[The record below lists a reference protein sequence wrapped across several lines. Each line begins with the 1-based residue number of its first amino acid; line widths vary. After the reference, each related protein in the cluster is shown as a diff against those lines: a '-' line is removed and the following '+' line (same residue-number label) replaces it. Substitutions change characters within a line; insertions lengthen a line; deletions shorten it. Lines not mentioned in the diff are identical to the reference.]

1 MPVVHISTG
10 AHPDVIHNCGERPRP
25 AHRNHRPGRQ
35 IAGNHHELQACKL
48 LTLWIILV
56 DKFGK
61 TKNVRRVAGQ
71 GVLQGAG
78 RGHQG
83 RGIARVSAGGDAD
96 GAEADQEGKN
106 QHQAGRLQ

>member
-1 MPVVHISTG
+1 MLSTTVESARG
-10 AHPDVIHNCGERPRP
+10 LRTGITAQG
-25 AHRNHRPGRQ
+25 GQ

-48 LTLWIILV
+48 LTLWITLV

-61 TKNVRRVAGQ
+61 TKNVRCVAGQ

-83 RGIARVSAGGDAD
+83 RGTARVSAGGDAD

-106 QHQAGRLQ
+106 